1 MKPTTIASLQKCK
14 QDKKRFATITAYDY
28 SFAKLFADEGINV
41 MLVGD
46 SLGMTVQGH
55 DSTLPVTVAD
65 IAYHT
70 AAVRRGAP
78 NCLLLADLPFMAY
91 ATPEQAF
98 ENAATVM
105 RAGANMVKIEG
116 GEWLVETV
124 QMLTERAVPVC
135 GHLGLTPQSVNIFG
149 GYKVQGR
156 GDEAGDRLLSDAL
169 ALEAAGAQLL
179 VLECVPVELAK
190 RITEALAI
198 PVIGIGAGNVT
209 DGQILVM
216 HDAFGITGGH
226 IPKFA
231 KNFLAETGDIRAAVR
246 QYMAEVESGVYPGEE
261 HSFPLRSDVVLI
273 IETLP
278 LLRQQIRRL
287 RMEGKRVALVP
298 TMGNLHDGHMKLVD
312 EAKARADV
320 VVVSIFVNPMQFDRP
335 EDLARYPRTLQED
348 CEKLNKRKVDLV
360 FAPSVKEIY
369 PNGTETHTYVD
380 VPGLSTMLEGASR
393 PGHFRG
399 VSTIVSKLFNL
410 VQPDIACFGEKDFQ
424 QLALIRKM
432 VADMGF
438 DIEIVGVPIMRAKDG
453 LALSSRNGYLTA
465 EQRKIAPGLY
475 KVLSSIADK
484 LQAGERDLDEIIA
497 IAGQELNEK
506 GFRSDDIQIRDA
518 DTLLEISENSK
529 RAVIL
534 VAAWLGDARLIDN
547 KLVELA

>member
-1 MKPTTIASLQKCK
+1 M
-14 QDKKRFATITAYDY
+14 
-28 SFAKLFADEGINV
+28 
-41 MLVGD
+41 
-46 SLGMTVQGH
+46 
-55 DSTLPVTVAD
+55 
-65 IAYHT
+65 
-70 AAVRRGAP
+70 
-78 NCLLLADLPFMAY
+78 
-91 ATPEQAF
+91 
-98 ENAATVM
+98 
-105 RAGANMVKIEG
+105 
-116 GEWLVETV
+116 
-124 QMLTERAVPVC
+124 
-135 GHLGLTPQSVNIFG
+135 
-149 GYKVQGR
+149 
-156 GDEAGDRLLSDAL
+156 
-169 ALEAAGAQLL
+169 
-179 VLECVPVELAK
+179 
-190 RITEALAI
+190 
-198 PVIGIGAGNVT
+198 
-209 DGQILVM
+209 
-216 HDAFGITGGH
+216 
-226 IPKFA
+226 
-231 KNFLAETGDIRAAVR
+231 
-246 QYMAEVESGVYPGEE
+246 
-261 HSFPLRSDVVLI
+261 LI

-484 LQAGERDLDEIIA
+484 LQPGERDLDEIIT

-506 GFRSDDIQIRDA
+506 GFRADDIQIRDA
-518 DTLLEISENSK
+518 DTLLEVSETSK

-547 KLVELA
+547 KMVELA

>member
-1 MKPTTIASLQKCK
+1 M
-14 QDKKRFATITAYDY
+14 
-28 SFAKLFADEGINV
+28 
-41 MLVGD
+41 
-46 SLGMTVQGH
+46 
-55 DSTLPVTVAD
+55 
-65 IAYHT
+65 
-70 AAVRRGAP
+70 
-78 NCLLLADLPFMAY
+78 
-91 ATPEQAF
+91 
-98 ENAATVM
+98 
-105 RAGANMVKIEG
+105 
-116 GEWLVETV
+116 
-124 QMLTERAVPVC
+124 
-135 GHLGLTPQSVNIFG
+135 
-149 GYKVQGR
+149 
-156 GDEAGDRLLSDAL
+156 
-169 ALEAAGAQLL
+169 
-179 VLECVPVELAK
+179 
-190 RITEALAI
+190 
-198 PVIGIGAGNVT
+198 
-209 DGQILVM
+209 
-216 HDAFGITGGH
+216 
-226 IPKFA
+226 
-231 KNFLAETGDIRAAVR
+231 
-246 QYMAEVESGVYPGEE
+246 
-261 HSFPLRSDVVLI
+261 LI

-369 PNGTETHTYVD
+369 PNGTETHTCVD

-484 LQAGERDLDEIIA
+484 LQAGERDLDEIIT

-506 GFRSDDIQIRDA
+506 GFRADDIQIRDA
-518 DTLLEISENSK
+518 DTLLEVSETSK

-547 KLVELA
+547 KMVELA

>member
-1 MKPTTIASLQKCK
+1 M
-14 QDKKRFATITAYDY
+14 
-28 SFAKLFADEGINV
+28 
-41 MLVGD
+41 
-46 SLGMTVQGH
+46 
-55 DSTLPVTVAD
+55 
-65 IAYHT
+65 
-70 AAVRRGAP
+70 
-78 NCLLLADLPFMAY
+78 
-91 ATPEQAF
+91 
-98 ENAATVM
+98 
-105 RAGANMVKIEG
+105 
-116 GEWLVETV
+116 
-124 QMLTERAVPVC
+124 
-135 GHLGLTPQSVNIFG
+135 
-149 GYKVQGR
+149 
-156 GDEAGDRLLSDAL
+156 
-169 ALEAAGAQLL
+169 
-179 VLECVPVELAK
+179 
-190 RITEALAI
+190 
-198 PVIGIGAGNVT
+198 
-209 DGQILVM
+209 
-216 HDAFGITGGH
+216 
-226 IPKFA
+226 
-231 KNFLAETGDIRAAVR
+231 
-246 QYMAEVESGVYPGEE
+246 
-261 HSFPLRSDVVLI
+261 LI

-298 TMGNLHDGHMKLVD
+298 TMGNLHNGHMKLVD

-484 LQAGERDLDEIIA
+484 LQAGERDLDEIIT

-506 GFRSDDIQIRDA
+506 GFRADDIQIRDA
-518 DTLLEISENSK
+518 DTLLEVSETSK

-547 KLVELA
+547 KMVGLA

>member
-1 MKPTTIASLQKCK
+1 M
-14 QDKKRFATITAYDY
+14 
-28 SFAKLFADEGINV
+28 
-41 MLVGD
+41 
-46 SLGMTVQGH
+46 
-55 DSTLPVTVAD
+55 
-65 IAYHT
+65 
-70 AAVRRGAP
+70 
-78 NCLLLADLPFMAY
+78 
-91 ATPEQAF
+91 
-98 ENAATVM
+98 
-105 RAGANMVKIEG
+105 
-116 GEWLVETV
+116 
-124 QMLTERAVPVC
+124 
-135 GHLGLTPQSVNIFG
+135 
-149 GYKVQGR
+149 
-156 GDEAGDRLLSDAL
+156 
-169 ALEAAGAQLL
+169 
-179 VLECVPVELAK
+179 
-190 RITEALAI
+190 
-198 PVIGIGAGNVT
+198 
-209 DGQILVM
+209 
-216 HDAFGITGGH
+216 
-226 IPKFA
+226 
-231 KNFLAETGDIRAAVR
+231 
-246 QYMAEVESGVYPGEE
+246 
-261 HSFPLRSDVVLI
+261 LI

-287 RMEGKRVALVP
+287 RMEGKRMALVP
-298 TMGNLHDGHMKLVD
+298 TMGNLHDGHMKLID

-432 VADMGF
+432 VADIGF

-518 DTLLEISENSK
+518 DTLLEVSENSK

>member
-1 MKPTTIASLQKCK
+1 M
-14 QDKKRFATITAYDY
+14 
-28 SFAKLFADEGINV
+28 
-41 MLVGD
+41 
-46 SLGMTVQGH
+46 
-55 DSTLPVTVAD
+55 
-65 IAYHT
+65 
-70 AAVRRGAP
+70 
-78 NCLLLADLPFMAY
+78 
-91 ATPEQAF
+91 
-98 ENAATVM
+98 
-105 RAGANMVKIEG
+105 
-116 GEWLVETV
+116 
-124 QMLTERAVPVC
+124 
-135 GHLGLTPQSVNIFG
+135 
-149 GYKVQGR
+149 
-156 GDEAGDRLLSDAL
+156 
-169 ALEAAGAQLL
+169 
-179 VLECVPVELAK
+179 
-190 RITEALAI
+190 
-198 PVIGIGAGNVT
+198 
-209 DGQILVM
+209 
-216 HDAFGITGGH
+216 
-226 IPKFA
+226 
-231 KNFLAETGDIRAAVR
+231 
-246 QYMAEVESGVYPGEE
+246 
-261 HSFPLRSDVVLI
+261 LI

-438 DIEIVGVPIMRAKDG
+438 DIEIIGVPIMRAKDG

-506 GFRSDDIQIRDA
+506 GFRADDIQIRDA
-518 DTLLEISENSK
+518 DTLLEVSENSK

-547 KLVELA
+547 KMAELA

>member
-1 MKPTTIASLQKCK
+1 MS
-14 QDKKRFATITAYDY
+14 
-28 SFAKLFADEGINV
+28 
-41 MLVGD
+41 
-46 SLGMTVQGH
+46 
-55 DSTLPVTVAD
+55 
-65 IAYHT
+65 
-70 AAVRRGAP
+70 
-78 NCLLLADLPFMAY
+78 
-91 ATPEQAF
+91 
-98 ENAATVM
+98 
-105 RAGANMVKIEG
+105 
-116 GEWLVETV
+116 
-124 QMLTERAVPVC
+124 
-135 GHLGLTPQSVNIFG
+135 
-149 GYKVQGR
+149 
-156 GDEAGDRLLSDAL
+156 
-169 ALEAAGAQLL
+169 
-179 VLECVPVELAK
+179 
-190 RITEALAI
+190 
-198 PVIGIGAGNVT
+198 
-209 DGQILVM
+209 
-216 HDAFGITGGH
+216 
-226 IPKFA
+226 
-231 KNFLAETGDIRAAVR
+231 
-246 QYMAEVESGVYPGEE
+246 
-261 HSFPLRSDVVLI
+261 I

-380 VPGLSTMLEGASR
+380 VPGLSTMLEGSSR

-438 DIEIVGVPIMRAKDG
+438 DIEIVGVPIIRAKDG

-484 LQAGERDLDEIIA
+484 LQAGERDLDEIIT

-506 GFRSDDIQIRDA
+506 GFRADDIQIRDA
-518 DTLLEISENSK
+518 DTLLEVSETSK

-547 KLVELA
+547 KMVELA

>member
-1 MKPTTIASLQKCK
+1 M
-14 QDKKRFATITAYDY
+14 
-28 SFAKLFADEGINV
+28 
-41 MLVGD
+41 
-46 SLGMTVQGH
+46 
-55 DSTLPVTVAD
+55 
-65 IAYHT
+65 
-70 AAVRRGAP
+70 
-78 NCLLLADLPFMAY
+78 
-91 ATPEQAF
+91 
-98 ENAATVM
+98 
-105 RAGANMVKIEG
+105 
-116 GEWLVETV
+116 
-124 QMLTERAVPVC
+124 
-135 GHLGLTPQSVNIFG
+135 
-149 GYKVQGR
+149 
-156 GDEAGDRLLSDAL
+156 
-169 ALEAAGAQLL
+169 
-179 VLECVPVELAK
+179 
-190 RITEALAI
+190 
-198 PVIGIGAGNVT
+198 
-209 DGQILVM
+209 
-216 HDAFGITGGH
+216 
-226 IPKFA
+226 
-231 KNFLAETGDIRAAVR
+231 
-246 QYMAEVESGVYPGEE
+246 
-261 HSFPLRSDVVLI
+261 LI

-465 EQRKIAPGLY
+465 EQRKIAPPGLY

-484 LQAGERDLDEIIA
+484 LQAGERDLDEIIT

-506 GFRSDDIQIRDA
+506 GFRADDIQIRDA
-518 DTLLEISENSK
+518 DTLLEVSETSK

-547 KLVELA
+547 KMVELA

>member
-1 MKPTTIASLQKCK
+1 M
-14 QDKKRFATITAYDY
+14 
-28 SFAKLFADEGINV
+28 
-41 MLVGD
+41 
-46 SLGMTVQGH
+46 
-55 DSTLPVTVAD
+55 
-65 IAYHT
+65 
-70 AAVRRGAP
+70 
-78 NCLLLADLPFMAY
+78 
-91 ATPEQAF
+91 
-98 ENAATVM
+98 
-105 RAGANMVKIEG
+105 
-116 GEWLVETV
+116 
-124 QMLTERAVPVC
+124 
-135 GHLGLTPQSVNIFG
+135 
-149 GYKVQGR
+149 
-156 GDEAGDRLLSDAL
+156 
-169 ALEAAGAQLL
+169 
-179 VLECVPVELAK
+179 
-190 RITEALAI
+190 
-198 PVIGIGAGNVT
+198 
-209 DGQILVM
+209 
-216 HDAFGITGGH
+216 
-226 IPKFA
+226 
-231 KNFLAETGDIRAAVR
+231 
-246 QYMAEVESGVYPGEE
+246 
-261 HSFPLRSDVVLI
+261 LI

-475 KVLSSIADK
+475 KVLSSMADK
-484 LQAGERDLDEIIA
+484 LQAGERDLDEIIT

-506 GFRSDDIQIRDA
+506 GFRADDIQIRDA
-518 DTLLEISENSK
+518 DTLLEVSETSK

-547 KLVELA
+547 KMVELA

>member
-1 MKPTTIASLQKCK
+1 M
-14 QDKKRFATITAYDY
+14 
-28 SFAKLFADEGINV
+28 
-41 MLVGD
+41 
-46 SLGMTVQGH
+46 
-55 DSTLPVTVAD
+55 
-65 IAYHT
+65 
-70 AAVRRGAP
+70 
-78 NCLLLADLPFMAY
+78 
-91 ATPEQAF
+91 
-98 ENAATVM
+98 
-105 RAGANMVKIEG
+105 
-116 GEWLVETV
+116 
-124 QMLTERAVPVC
+124 
-135 GHLGLTPQSVNIFG
+135 
-149 GYKVQGR
+149 
-156 GDEAGDRLLSDAL
+156 
-169 ALEAAGAQLL
+169 
-179 VLECVPVELAK
+179 
-190 RITEALAI
+190 
-198 PVIGIGAGNVT
+198 
-209 DGQILVM
+209 
-216 HDAFGITGGH
+216 
-226 IPKFA
+226 
-231 KNFLAETGDIRAAVR
+231 
-246 QYMAEVESGVYPGEE
+246 
-261 HSFPLRSDVVLI
+261 LI

-410 VQPDIACFGEKDFQ
+410 VQPNIACFGEKDFQ

-506 GFRSDDIQIRDA
+506 GFRADDIQIRDA
-518 DTLLEISENSK
+518 DTLLEVSETSK

-547 KLVELA
+547 KIVELA

>member
-1 MKPTTIASLQKCK
+1 M
-14 QDKKRFATITAYDY
+14 
-28 SFAKLFADEGINV
+28 
-41 MLVGD
+41 
-46 SLGMTVQGH
+46 
-55 DSTLPVTVAD
+55 
-65 IAYHT
+65 
-70 AAVRRGAP
+70 
-78 NCLLLADLPFMAY
+78 
-91 ATPEQAF
+91 
-98 ENAATVM
+98 
-105 RAGANMVKIEG
+105 
-116 GEWLVETV
+116 
-124 QMLTERAVPVC
+124 
-135 GHLGLTPQSVNIFG
+135 
-149 GYKVQGR
+149 
-156 GDEAGDRLLSDAL
+156 
-169 ALEAAGAQLL
+169 
-179 VLECVPVELAK
+179 
-190 RITEALAI
+190 
-198 PVIGIGAGNVT
+198 
-209 DGQILVM
+209 
-216 HDAFGITGGH
+216 
-226 IPKFA
+226 
-231 KNFLAETGDIRAAVR
+231 
-246 QYMAEVESGVYPGEE
+246 
-261 HSFPLRSDVVLI
+261 LI

-335 EDLARYPRTLQED
+335 EDLTRYPRTLQED

-438 DIEIVGVPIMRAKDG
+438 DIEIIGVPIMRAKDG

-484 LQAGERDLDEIIA
+484 LQAGERDLDEIIT

-506 GFRSDDIQIRDA
+506 GFRADDIQIRDA
-518 DTLLEISENSK
+518 DTLLEVSENSK

-547 KLVELA
+547 KMVELA

>member
-1 MKPTTIASLQKCK
+1 M
-14 QDKKRFATITAYDY
+14 
-28 SFAKLFADEGINV
+28 
-41 MLVGD
+41 
-46 SLGMTVQGH
+46 
-55 DSTLPVTVAD
+55 
-65 IAYHT
+65 
-70 AAVRRGAP
+70 
-78 NCLLLADLPFMAY
+78 
-91 ATPEQAF
+91 
-98 ENAATVM
+98 
-105 RAGANMVKIEG
+105 
-116 GEWLVETV
+116 
-124 QMLTERAVPVC
+124 
-135 GHLGLTPQSVNIFG
+135 
-149 GYKVQGR
+149 
-156 GDEAGDRLLSDAL
+156 
-169 ALEAAGAQLL
+169 
-179 VLECVPVELAK
+179 
-190 RITEALAI
+190 
-198 PVIGIGAGNVT
+198 
-209 DGQILVM
+209 
-216 HDAFGITGGH
+216 
-226 IPKFA
+226 
-231 KNFLAETGDIRAAVR
+231 
-246 QYMAEVESGVYPGEE
+246 
-261 HSFPLRSDVVLI
+261 LI

-475 KVLSSIADK
+475 KVLSSIANK
-484 LQAGERDLDEIIA
+484 LQAGERDLDEIIT

-506 GFRSDDIQIRDA
+506 GFRADDIQIRDA
-518 DTLLEISENSK
+518 DTLLEVSETSK

-547 KLVELA
+547 KMVELA

>member
-1 MKPTTIASLQKCK
+1 M
-14 QDKKRFATITAYDY
+14 
-28 SFAKLFADEGINV
+28 
-41 MLVGD
+41 
-46 SLGMTVQGH
+46 
-55 DSTLPVTVAD
+55 
-65 IAYHT
+65 
-70 AAVRRGAP
+70 
-78 NCLLLADLPFMAY
+78 
-91 ATPEQAF
+91 
-98 ENAATVM
+98 
-105 RAGANMVKIEG
+105 
-116 GEWLVETV
+116 
-124 QMLTERAVPVC
+124 
-135 GHLGLTPQSVNIFG
+135 
-149 GYKVQGR
+149 
-156 GDEAGDRLLSDAL
+156 
-169 ALEAAGAQLL
+169 
-179 VLECVPVELAK
+179 
-190 RITEALAI
+190 
-198 PVIGIGAGNVT
+198 
-209 DGQILVM
+209 
-216 HDAFGITGGH
+216 
-226 IPKFA
+226 
-231 KNFLAETGDIRAAVR
+231 
-246 QYMAEVESGVYPGEE
+246 
-261 HSFPLRSDVVLI
+261 LI

-438 DIEIVGVPIMRAKDG
+438 DIEIIGVPIMRAKDG

-506 GFRSDDIQIRDA
+506 GFRADDIQIRDA
-518 DTLLEISENSK
+518 DTLLQVSENSK

-547 KLVELA
+547 KMVELA

>member
-1 MKPTTIASLQKCK
+1 M
-14 QDKKRFATITAYDY
+14 
-28 SFAKLFADEGINV
+28 
-41 MLVGD
+41 
-46 SLGMTVQGH
+46 
-55 DSTLPVTVAD
+55 
-65 IAYHT
+65 
-70 AAVRRGAP
+70 
-78 NCLLLADLPFMAY
+78 
-91 ATPEQAF
+91 
-98 ENAATVM
+98 
-105 RAGANMVKIEG
+105 
-116 GEWLVETV
+116 
-124 QMLTERAVPVC
+124 
-135 GHLGLTPQSVNIFG
+135 
-149 GYKVQGR
+149 
-156 GDEAGDRLLSDAL
+156 
-169 ALEAAGAQLL
+169 
-179 VLECVPVELAK
+179 
-190 RITEALAI
+190 
-198 PVIGIGAGNVT
+198 
-209 DGQILVM
+209 
-216 HDAFGITGGH
+216 
-226 IPKFA
+226 
-231 KNFLAETGDIRAAVR
+231 
-246 QYMAEVESGVYPGEE
+246 
-261 HSFPLRSDVVLI
+261 RSDVVLI

-438 DIEIVGVPIMRAKDG
+438 DIEIIGVPIMRAKDG

-506 GFRSDDIQIRDA
+506 GFRADDIQIRDA
-518 DTLLEISENSK
+518 DTLLEVSENSK

-547 KLVELA
+547 KMVELA

>member
-1 MKPTTIASLQKCK
+1 M
-14 QDKKRFATITAYDY
+14 
-28 SFAKLFADEGINV
+28 
-41 MLVGD
+41 
-46 SLGMTVQGH
+46 
-55 DSTLPVTVAD
+55 
-65 IAYHT
+65 
-70 AAVRRGAP
+70 
-78 NCLLLADLPFMAY
+78 
-91 ATPEQAF
+91 
-98 ENAATVM
+98 
-105 RAGANMVKIEG
+105 
-116 GEWLVETV
+116 
-124 QMLTERAVPVC
+124 
-135 GHLGLTPQSVNIFG
+135 
-149 GYKVQGR
+149 
-156 GDEAGDRLLSDAL
+156 
-169 ALEAAGAQLL
+169 
-179 VLECVPVELAK
+179 
-190 RITEALAI
+190 
-198 PVIGIGAGNVT
+198 
-209 DGQILVM
+209 
-216 HDAFGITGGH
+216 
-226 IPKFA
+226 
-231 KNFLAETGDIRAAVR
+231 
-246 QYMAEVESGVYPGEE
+246 
-261 HSFPLRSDVVLI
+261 LI

-320 VVVSIFVNPMQFDRP
+320 VIVSIFVNPMQFDRP

-369 PNGTETHTYVD
+369 PNGTETHTYVY

-465 EQRKIAPGLY
+465 EQRIIAPGLY

-547 KLVELA
+547 KMVELA

>member
-1 MKPTTIASLQKCK
+1 M
-14 QDKKRFATITAYDY
+14 
-28 SFAKLFADEGINV
+28 
-41 MLVGD
+41 
-46 SLGMTVQGH
+46 
-55 DSTLPVTVAD
+55 
-65 IAYHT
+65 
-70 AAVRRGAP
+70 
-78 NCLLLADLPFMAY
+78 
-91 ATPEQAF
+91 
-98 ENAATVM
+98 
-105 RAGANMVKIEG
+105 
-116 GEWLVETV
+116 
-124 QMLTERAVPVC
+124 
-135 GHLGLTPQSVNIFG
+135 
-149 GYKVQGR
+149 
-156 GDEAGDRLLSDAL
+156 
-169 ALEAAGAQLL
+169 
-179 VLECVPVELAK
+179 
-190 RITEALAI
+190 
-198 PVIGIGAGNVT
+198 
-209 DGQILVM
+209 
-216 HDAFGITGGH
+216 
-226 IPKFA
+226 
-231 KNFLAETGDIRAAVR
+231 
-246 QYMAEVESGVYPGEE
+246 
-261 HSFPLRSDVVLI
+261 LI

-484 LQAGERDLDEIIA
+484 LQAGERDLDE
-497 IAGQELNEK
+497 ELNEK
-506 GFRSDDIQIRDA
+506 GFRADDIQIRDA
-518 DTLLEISENSK
+518 DTLLEVSETSK

-547 KLVELA
+547 KMVELA

>member
-1 MKPTTIASLQKCK
+1 M
-14 QDKKRFATITAYDY
+14 
-28 SFAKLFADEGINV
+28 
-41 MLVGD
+41 
-46 SLGMTVQGH
+46 
-55 DSTLPVTVAD
+55 
-65 IAYHT
+65 
-70 AAVRRGAP
+70 
-78 NCLLLADLPFMAY
+78 
-91 ATPEQAF
+91 
-98 ENAATVM
+98 
-105 RAGANMVKIEG
+105 
-116 GEWLVETV
+116 
-124 QMLTERAVPVC
+124 
-135 GHLGLTPQSVNIFG
+135 
-149 GYKVQGR
+149 
-156 GDEAGDRLLSDAL
+156 
-169 ALEAAGAQLL
+169 
-179 VLECVPVELAK
+179 
-190 RITEALAI
+190 
-198 PVIGIGAGNVT
+198 
-209 DGQILVM
+209 
-216 HDAFGITGGH
+216 
-226 IPKFA
+226 
-231 KNFLAETGDIRAAVR
+231 
-246 QYMAEVESGVYPGEE
+246 
-261 HSFPLRSDVVLI
+261 LI

-298 TMGNLHDGHMKLVD
+298 TMGNLHDGHMKLGD

-484 LQAGERDLDEIIA
+484 LQVGERDLDEIIT

-506 GFRSDDIQIRDA
+506 GFRADDIQIRDA
-518 DTLLEISENSK
+518 DTLLEVSEPSK

-547 KLVELA
+547 KMVELA

>member
-1 MKPTTIASLQKCK
+1 M
-14 QDKKRFATITAYDY
+14 
-28 SFAKLFADEGINV
+28 
-41 MLVGD
+41 
-46 SLGMTVQGH
+46 
-55 DSTLPVTVAD
+55 
-65 IAYHT
+65 
-70 AAVRRGAP
+70 
-78 NCLLLADLPFMAY
+78 
-91 ATPEQAF
+91 
-98 ENAATVM
+98 
-105 RAGANMVKIEG
+105 
-116 GEWLVETV
+116 
-124 QMLTERAVPVC
+124 
-135 GHLGLTPQSVNIFG
+135 
-149 GYKVQGR
+149 
-156 GDEAGDRLLSDAL
+156 
-169 ALEAAGAQLL
+169 
-179 VLECVPVELAK
+179 
-190 RITEALAI
+190 
-198 PVIGIGAGNVT
+198 
-209 DGQILVM
+209 
-216 HDAFGITGGH
+216 
-226 IPKFA
+226 
-231 KNFLAETGDIRAAVR
+231 
-246 QYMAEVESGVYPGEE
+246 
-261 HSFPLRSDVVLI
+261 LI

-335 EDLARYPRTLQED
+335 EDLVRYPRTLQED

-438 DIEIVGVPIMRAKDG
+438 DIEIIGVPIMRAKDG

-484 LQAGERDLDEIIA
+484 LQAGERDLDEIIT

-506 GFRSDDIQIRDA
+506 GFRADDIQIRDA

-547 KLVELA
+547 KIVELA

>member
-1 MKPTTIASLQKCK
+1 M
-14 QDKKRFATITAYDY
+14 
-28 SFAKLFADEGINV
+28 
-41 MLVGD
+41 
-46 SLGMTVQGH
+46 
-55 DSTLPVTVAD
+55 
-65 IAYHT
+65 
-70 AAVRRGAP
+70 
-78 NCLLLADLPFMAY
+78 
-91 ATPEQAF
+91 
-98 ENAATVM
+98 
-105 RAGANMVKIEG
+105 
-116 GEWLVETV
+116 
-124 QMLTERAVPVC
+124 
-135 GHLGLTPQSVNIFG
+135 
-149 GYKVQGR
+149 
-156 GDEAGDRLLSDAL
+156 
-169 ALEAAGAQLL
+169 
-179 VLECVPVELAK
+179 
-190 RITEALAI
+190 
-198 PVIGIGAGNVT
+198 
-209 DGQILVM
+209 
-216 HDAFGITGGH
+216 
-226 IPKFA
+226 
-231 KNFLAETGDIRAAVR
+231 
-246 QYMAEVESGVYPGEE
+246 
-261 HSFPLRSDVVLI
+261 LI

-278 LLRQQIRRL
+278 ILRQQIRRL

-335 EDLARYPRTLQED
+335 EDLVRYPRTLQED

-369 PNGTETHTYVD
+369 PNGIETHTYVD

-399 VSTIVSKLFNL
+399 VSTIVSMLFHL
-410 VQPDIACFGEKDFQ
+410 IQPDIACFGEKDFQ

-506 GFRSDDIQIRDA
+506 GFRADDIQIRDA
-518 DTLLEISENSK
+518 DTLLEVAENSK

-534 VAAWLGDARLIDN
+534 IAAWLGDARLIDN
-547 KLVELA
+547 KIVELA

>member
-1 MKPTTIASLQKCK
+1 M
-14 QDKKRFATITAYDY
+14 
-28 SFAKLFADEGINV
+28 
-41 MLVGD
+41 
-46 SLGMTVQGH
+46 
-55 DSTLPVTVAD
+55 
-65 IAYHT
+65 
-70 AAVRRGAP
+70 
-78 NCLLLADLPFMAY
+78 
-91 ATPEQAF
+91 
-98 ENAATVM
+98 
-105 RAGANMVKIEG
+105 
-116 GEWLVETV
+116 
-124 QMLTERAVPVC
+124 
-135 GHLGLTPQSVNIFG
+135 
-149 GYKVQGR
+149 
-156 GDEAGDRLLSDAL
+156 
-169 ALEAAGAQLL
+169 
-179 VLECVPVELAK
+179 
-190 RITEALAI
+190 
-198 PVIGIGAGNVT
+198 
-209 DGQILVM
+209 
-216 HDAFGITGGH
+216 
-226 IPKFA
+226 
-231 KNFLAETGDIRAAVR
+231 
-246 QYMAEVESGVYPGEE
+246 
-261 HSFPLRSDVVLI
+261 LI

-518 DTLLEISENSK
+518 DTLLEVSENSK
-529 RAVIL
+529 RSVIL